1 MASGATYDAIGRTYT
16 RTRIPDPRI
25 AERITAKLGD
35 ARTVLNVGAGT
46 GSYEPV
52 DRTVVAVEPS
62 ATMLAQRARGAAPA
76 VRANAEALPFPTA
89 TFDAAMA
96 TLTLHHWNNLEQGVA
111 EMRRVA
117 TRQVVLFFEPSC
129 ADDFWLSADYFPEFS
144 ELPSE
149 RRAPGERRLTTLFDV
164 RSIEPIAVPADCT
177 DGFGAAYWNRPEAYL
192 DPDVQAGMSSFAQLD
207 DKTRT
212 TKTDR
217 LRHDLASGAWD
228 EKYGYL
234 RTLSEYDA
242 GYRLLVAY
250 S

>member
-1 MASGATYDAIGRTYT
+1 MASGAKYDAIGRTYT

-25 AERITAKLGD
+25 AARITAKLGD

-52 DRTVVAVEPS
+52 DRAVVAVEPS
-62 ATMLAQRARGAAPA
+62 ATMLAQRPRGAAPA
-76 VRANAEALPFPTA
+76 ARAVAEALPFATA

-96 TLTLHHWNNLEQGVA
+96 TLTLHHWNDLEQGVA

-129 ADDFWLSADYFPEFS
+129 SDDFWLYADYFPES
-144 ELPSE
+144 GEVPSE
-149 RRAPGERRLTTLFDV
+149 RAPGARRLAALFDV
-164 RSIEPIAVPADCT
+164 RSIESVPVPADCT

-192 DPDVQAGMSSFAQLD
+192 DPDVQAGISSFAQLD
-207 DKTRT
+207 DATRT
-212 TKTDR
+212 ENTER
-217 LRHDLASGAWD
+217 LRCDLASGAWD
-228 EKYGYL
+228 TRYGYL
-234 RTLSEYDA
+234 RTLAEYDG
-242 GYRLLVAY
+242 GYRLLVAG